1 MKKLILLLAL
11 TLAAQAQTQ
20 GVLSHINGGRA
31 VFLEGSETQ
40 TYEVTPDL
48 AYKLKHRGL
57 GSLWEYDPLPGI
69 LHSADDCGNDPE
81 VQTALQTLNQFVL
94 AVNARNWDQAKTL
107 TTAPLPGA
115 LESKT
120 LSARRNDWSLQA
132 ARPGL
137 LLVEV
142 SADTTPT
149 RFTLG
154 RSGNRWQIE
163 SFR

>member
-1 MKKLILLLAL
+1 MKTLLLLLAL

-20 GVLSHINGGRA
+20 GVLSHIRDGRA

-81 VQTALQTLNQFVL
+81 VQTALQTLNQFIL
-94 AVNARNWDQAKTL
+94 AINAHNWDQAKTL
-107 TTAPLPGA
+107 TAAPLPGPF
-115 LESKT
+115 ETKT
-120 LSARRNDWSLQA
+120 LSARRTDWSLQA
-132 ARPGL
+132 ARPGR

-142 SADTTPT
+142 SADPTPT
-149 RFTLG
+149 RFTLSRNG
-154 RSGNRWQIE
+154 TRWQIE